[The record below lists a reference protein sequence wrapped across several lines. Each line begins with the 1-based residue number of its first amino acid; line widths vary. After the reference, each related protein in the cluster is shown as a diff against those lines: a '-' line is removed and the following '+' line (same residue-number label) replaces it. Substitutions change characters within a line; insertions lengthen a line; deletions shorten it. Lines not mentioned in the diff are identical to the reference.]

1 LHSSFPRYFGQGEA
15 RSGARARPLAR
26 NDDPQKCSVRTGPT
40 RRPDSTAYISDIP
53 KQKSSLIS
61 DNQDCYDLPEFGKD
75 GAMLDIKMIE
85 RGLEKTGKSKGGL
98 AAAMGVR
105 PGAVSELF
113 SGIRLI
119 KASEIQPI
127 VDYLELNSVPI
138 MGRVGAGAVIEPE
151 HEQVPP
157 EGLGEVEL
165 PFPLSEETI
174 AFEVAGDSMLPKYE
188 NGDII
193 VVFREQRHPVS
204 NFYGEE
210 AVVRLKTG
218 ERYLKT
224 IERGKS
230 ATQVN
235 LTSFNAKPI
244 NGVKLEWIGEIWV
257 TLPRGQIERL
267 RAKAAARA
275 RKAAKAASK

>member
-1 LHSSFPRYFGQGEA
+1 
-15 RSGARARPLAR
+15 
-26 NDDPQKCSVRTGPT
+26 
-40 RRPDSTAYISDIP
+40 
-53 KQKSSLIS
+53 
-61 DNQDCYDLPEFGKD
+61 
-75 GAMLDIKMIE
+75 MLDVTMIE
-85 RGLEKTGKSKGGL
+85 RGLEKPGKTKGGL
-98 AAAMGVR
+98 ATAMGVR
-105 PGAVSELF
+105 PGAVSEIF

-119 KASEIQPI
+119 KASEIPLI
-127 VDYLELNSVPI
+127 IDYLNLNSVPI

-165 PFPLSEETI
+165 PFPIAEETV
-174 AFEVAGDSMLPKYE
+174 AFEVSGDSMLPKYE

-193 VVFREQRHPVS
+193 VVFKEQRHPVS
-204 NFYGEE
+204 SFYGEE

-230 ATQVN
+230 ASLVN
-235 LTSFNAKPI
+235 LSSFNAKPI
-244 NGVKLEWIGEIWV
+244 NGVKLEWIGEICL

-267 RAKAAARA
+267 RNKAAART
-275 RKAAKAASK
+275 RKATRTTGGRTPDK

>member
-1 LHSSFPRYFGQGEA
+1 ML
-15 RSGARARPLAR
+15 
-26 NDDPQKCSVRTGPT
+26 DVRTLVRGRKKP
-40 RRPDSTAYISDIP
+40 
-53 KQKSSLIS
+53 
-61 DNQDCYDLPEFGKD
+61 GK
-75 GAMLDIKMIE
+75 
-85 RGLEKTGKSKGGL
+85 TKGGL

-105 PGAVSELF
+105 PGAVSEIL
-113 SGIRLI
+113 GDIRLI

-127 VDYLELNSVPI
+127 IDYLDLNSVPI
-138 MGRVGAGAVIEPE
+138 MGRVGAGAVIKPE

-165 PFPLSEETI
+165 PFPIGEETI

-193 VVFREQRHPVS
+193 VVYRDQRHPVS
-204 NFYGEE
+204 SFYGEE
-210 AVVRLKTG
+210 AAVRLKTG

-230 ATQVN
+230 ASLVN

-244 NGVKLEWIGEIWV
+244 NGVKLEWIGEICV

-267 RAKAAARA
+267 RARAAART
-275 RKAAKAASK
+275 RGAAKAHGGRTPER

>member
-1 LHSSFPRYFGQGEA
+1 
-15 RSGARARPLAR
+15 
-26 NDDPQKCSVRTGPT
+26 
-40 RRPDSTAYISDIP
+40 
-53 KQKSSLIS
+53 
-61 DNQDCYDLPEFGKD
+61 
-75 GAMLDIKMIE
+75 MLDIKAIE
-85 RGLEKTGKSKGGL
+85 RALKKPGKTKGGL

-105 PGAVSELF
+105 AGAVSELF

-119 KASEIQPI
+119 KASEIPLI
-127 VDYLELNSVPI
+127 TEYLGLNAVPI
-138 MGRVGAGAVIEPE
+138 MGRVGAGAAIEPE

-165 PFPLSEETI
+165 PFEVGEETI

-193 VVFREQRHPVS
+193 VVFRNQRHPPS
-204 NFYGEE
+204 SFYGEE
-210 AVVRLKTG
+210 AAVRLKTG

-230 ATQVN
+230 STLVN

-244 NGVKLEWIGEIWV
+244 NGVKLEWIGEICV

-267 RAKAAARA
+267 RAKAGRA
-275 RKAAKAASK
+275 RKAAKTHARAQEK